1 MTAVIAVP
9 MKVPSDP
16 ELSIVIPCYN
26 EERDL
31 PLSMPPLFEALRG
44 LGLRHEIVLVNNGS
58 ADKTPELI
66 DAFAET
72 EPVRRVD
79 VTVNE
84 GYGLGVVTGLRAARG
99 ELICQMW
106 ADAQVSAE
114 DVVETIK
121 IARATRRGTLVK
133 VRRVE
138 RDDGLIRKVIS
149 FTWNNVFERAFH
161 GGGVDVNGCPK
172 IYHRDDLA
180 VLDLECKDS
189 FLDAEA
195 IIKARMLKMRIIEVP
210 VHFYARSGGA
220 SKIKLLRYTAS
231 FLENV
236 ARYRFGDR
244 LEAWRAQAATR
255 KSTEETMT
263 RTESVAS

>member
-1 MTAVIAVP
+1 VTLVP
-9 MKVPSDP
+9 ADP
-16 ELSIVIPCYN
+16 QLSVVIPCYN
-26 EERDL
+26 EEEDL
-31 PLSMPPLFEALRG
+31 PLSMPPLFEALRR

-58 ADKTPELI
+58 RDRTPELI
-66 DAFAET
+66 DAFAAT

-79 VTVNE
+79 VAVNE
-84 GYGLGVVTGLRAARG
+84 GYGLGVITGLRAARG
-99 ELICQMW
+99 ELVCQMW

-114 DVVETIK
+114 DVAETIA
-121 IARATRRGTLVK
+121 IARATRPGTLVK
-133 VRRVE
+133 VRRVD
-138 RDDGLIRKVIS
+138 RDDGLLRKVIS

-172 IYHRDDLA
+172 IYHRGDLA
-180 VLDLECKDS
+180 LLDLECKDS

-210 VHFYARSGGA
+210 VHFYARRGGA
-220 SKIKLLRYTAS
+220 SKIKLIGYTAS

-244 LEAWRAQAATR
+244 LAAWRSQIDAARAVATPTAATL
-255 KSTEETMT
+255 
-263 RTESVAS
+263 ESVAS